1 MNVLVENMKSLS
13 IKKQS
18 KSKTQITIANEPPE
32 KSIKKHY
39 PKLFYTVLM
48 MNNKWSKL
56 ETNMKKRLNCTLKRY
71 LLVLQIYLNSGSN
84 NQLYIQ
90 ILQMLPKK
98 YQHYRQLSLN
108 LNAILVVVA
117 EHWNRGDVAYHQKMS
132 IIFYSLK

>member
-98 YQHYRQLSLN
+98 Y
-108 LNAILVVVA
+108 
-117 EHWNRGDVAYHQKMS
+117 
-132 IIFYSLK
+132 